1 MKQAVRETVVRVA
14 NYESDWPSSNL
25 LEFVHWLADKI
36 DRIPEKCRAN
46 AEIEIE
52 VEDPYEPNPS
62 GIVGVTWSRTR
73 SCWIARVF
81 ANNRTRTIGGYATSK
96 EAVEA
101 RALYLAKKGK

>member
-1 MKQAVRETVVRVA
+1 MGSEEHKKMIAKR
-14 NYESDWPSSNL
+14 D
-25 LEFVHWLADKI
+25 
-36 DRIPEKCRAN
+36 IP
-46 AEIEIE
+46 
-52 VEDPYEPNPS
+52 VPPPS